1 MIAAQIQL
9 LDPQPGWKFRDES
22 PINVWL
28 LEHVGPNASR
38 LSLLNEQ
45 RPWHVDHQF
54 GGLQYSFAREQD
66 AVLFALRWS

>member
-1 MIAAQIQL
+1 MIAARIQL
-9 LDPQPGWKFRDES
+9 RDTKPGWTFIDES

-28 LEHVGPNASR
+28 LENVGQNASR

-54 GGLQYSFAREQD
+54 GRLEYSFAREQD